1 MFGVDVIALEYVAVI
16 VSVPVPV
23 GVLEYVSATVGPV
36 VSIVNVLLVGALDE
50 LPAASVVAKSDTVAV
65 PSL

>member
-1 MFGVDVIALEYVAVI
+1 MVEEITG
-16 VSVPVPV
+16 
-23 GVLEYVSATVGPV
+23 GV

-50 LPAASVVAKSDTVAV
+50 LPAASVVAESDTVAM